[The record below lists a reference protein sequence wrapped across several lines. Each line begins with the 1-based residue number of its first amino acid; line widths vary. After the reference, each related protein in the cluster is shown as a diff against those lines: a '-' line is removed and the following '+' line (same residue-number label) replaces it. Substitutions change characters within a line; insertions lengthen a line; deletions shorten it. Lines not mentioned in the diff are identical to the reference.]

1 MATLEVRDLHV
12 SYGAIKAVR
21 GINLEVEQGEI
32 VTIIGANGAGKSTTM
47 NTLSGILKPVR
58 GEILF
63 QGKNIAG
70 TGSVI
75 AVKNGITLSP
85 EGRQVFS
92 LLTTEENL
100 LLGAFKATREKKQ
113 RGLKRAYELFPIL
126 KEREKQMAGTLSGGE
141 QQMLA
146 VARAL
151 MSEPKL
157 LMLDEPSLGLAPLIV
172 KEIFALIT
180 RINKELDTTVL
191 LVEQNAK
198 MALAISDRAYV
209 METGKITMSGTGSE
223 LLRSERVKSAYLGGN

>member
-1 MATLEVRDLHV
+1 MAMLEVRDLHV

-21 GINLEVEQGEI
+21 GINLEVNQGEI

-63 QGKNIAG
+63 QGKNLAG
-70 TGSVI
+70 AGSVA
-75 AVKNGITLSP
+75 AVRSGITLSP
-85 EGRQVFS
+85 EGRQVFP

-100 LLGAFKATREKKQ
+100 LLGAFKAPREKKQ
-113 RGLKRAYELFPIL
+113 RGLKRAYDLFPIL
-126 KEREKQMAGTLSGGE
+126 KEREKQLAGTLSGGE

-172 KEIFALIT
+172 QEIFAMIL
-180 RINKELDTTVL
+180 RINKELETTVL

-198 MALAISDRAYV
+198 MALGISDRAYV
-209 METGKITMSGTGSE
+209 METGEVTMTGTGAE
-223 LLRSERVKSAYLGGN
+223 LLSSERVKSAYLGGS

>member
-1 MATLEVRDLHV
+1 MAMLEVRDLHV

-21 GINLEVEQGEI
+21 GINLEVNQGEI

-58 GEILF
+58 GEIMF
-63 QGKNIAG
+63 EGKNLAG
-70 TGSVI
+70 AGSVA
-75 AVKNGITLSP
+75 AVKSGITLSP
-85 EGRQVFS
+85 EGRQVFP

-100 LLGAFKATREKKQ
+100 QLGAFRAARDKKQ
-113 RGLKRAYELFPIL
+113 RGLKRAYDLFPIL
-126 KEREKQMAGTLSGGE
+126 KEREKQLAGTLSGGE

-157 LMLDEPSLGLAPLIV
+157 LMLDEPSLGLAPKIV
-172 KEIFALIT
+172 QEIFAMII
-180 RINKELDTTVL
+180 RINKELETTVL

-198 MALAISDRAYV
+198 MALGISDRAYV
-209 METGKITMSGTGSE
+209 METGEITMTGTGAE
-223 LLRSERVKSAYLGGN
+223 LLNSERVKSAYLGGN